1 MMVVLVL
8 VLMTMVRRMIDG
20 TVNEVRADRPAGSTV
35 SAADGFVVMVIGWSC
50 SFR

>member
-1 MMVVLVL
+1 MVMLVL

-20 TVNEVRADRPAGSTV
+20 TVNEVRADRPTGV
-35 SAADGFVVMVIGWSC
+35 SADGFVVMVIGWSC